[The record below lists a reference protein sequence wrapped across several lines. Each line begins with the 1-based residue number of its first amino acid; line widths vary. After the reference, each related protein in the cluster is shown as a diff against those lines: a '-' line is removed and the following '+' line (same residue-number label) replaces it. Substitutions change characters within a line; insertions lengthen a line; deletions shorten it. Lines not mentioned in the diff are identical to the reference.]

1 MAEGKTPRPELEAL
15 ARQAYDWLKQRR
27 SKREISVF
35 EVLMKIKGYKW
46 GDQELKEL
54 KDEDLFFFEN
64 TLLEIIK
71 EENEYVADFSAYE
84 NQCVGMP
91 YSIPFVFRK
100 KA

>member
-1 MAEGKTPRPELEAL
+1 MAEGKIPRSELEAL
-15 ARQAYDWLKQRR
+15 ARQAYNWLKQRR

-54 KDEDLFFFEN
+54 K
-64 TLLEIIK
+64 